1 MLKIFLISLINLI
14 KFVNLDNKKK
24 DFVFYSESKFYR
36 NHFIDLI
43 INLKKKKQVN
53 IIFITSDKDDFL
65 FFKEILTCYYIKNYF
80 ILRILFKM
88 LSCKFL
94 IMTLTDLGYHL
105 EKSKFCNCYVYFFH
119 AMASTHKIYS
129 QTAFRNYDIIFSN
142 GEYQKN
148 ELILAEKKFNFPKK
162 EIINT
167 GYFFLDNI
175 KKKAN
180 LDTKINRNILFAP
193 SWNYD
198 EENLFNDY
206 GLDIISKLLSN
217 NFKVTL
223 RPHPEHYKRSSHTID
238 KIKDLYFDNVNFLL
252 DKNWSNL
259 NSLEKAEILITDN
272 SSIVFEFVLV
282 FERPII
288 YIDYKDKVHNT
299 NIDKLTIKTI
309 DDVFKENFGNVVN
322 ITNLEYLP
330 NLCEKMLIENNL
342 SAELI
347 KSFSKKYLS
356 NLGNSS
362 SFAAN
367 YLIDKLNK

>member
-1 MLKIFLISLINLI
+1 M
-14 KFVNLDNKKK
+14 
-24 DFVFYSESKFYR
+24 
-36 NHFIDLI
+36 
-43 INLKKKKQVN
+43 
-53 IIFITSDKDDFL
+53 
-65 FFKEILTCYYIKNYF
+65 
-80 ILRILFKM
+80 
-88 LSCKFL
+88 
-94 IMTLTDLGYHL
+94 
-105 EKSKFCNCYVYFFH
+105 
-119 AMASTHKIYS
+119 
-129 QTAFRNYDIIFSN
+129 
-142 GEYQKN
+142 
-148 ELILAEKKFNFPKK
+148 
-162 EIINT
+162 
-167 GYFFLDNI
+167 
-175 KKKAN
+175 
-180 LDTKINRNILFAP
+180 
-193 SWNYD
+193 
-198 EENLFNDY
+198 
-206 GLDIISKLLSN
+206 
-217 NFKVTL
+217 
-223 RPHPEHYKRSSHTID
+223 
-238 KIKDLYFDNVNFLL
+238 